1 MPLPAQRDEIAHFK
15 TVKAHIDYQVEV
27 ERHRYSVS
35 RALVRRELT
44 AWVTATGVGILHRG
58 QRVACHVRS
67 SRQGGGGFTTAEANM
82 PAAHRAHMESTPQRL
97 ISTGAR
103 ALAPAAAEV
112 VSRLLAE
119 NRHPE
124 HGFRASLGLLS
135 LAKPYSKAQ
144 LETGCTLA
152 LQIGTCRCRH
162 VRDILANNRDQTTPP
177 TSAADWVSP
186 DHAHLRGPGYYQ

>member
-1 MPLPAQRDEIAHFK
+1 M
-15 TVKAHIDYQVEV
+15 
-27 ERHRYSVS
+27 S

-44 AWVTATGVGILHRG
+44 ARVTATGVGILHRG

-67 SRQGGGGFTTAEANM
+67 SRQGGGGFTTAETNM
-82 PAAHRAHMESTPQRL
+82 PAAHRAHLESTPLRL
-97 ISTGAR
+97 IQWGQSIG
-103 ALAPAAAEV
+103 PAAAGV

-135 LAKPYSKAQ
+135 LAKPYSKTR

-152 LQIGTCRCRH
+152 LQIRTCRCRH
-162 VRDILANNRDQTTPP
+162 IRDILANNRDQTTPP

-186 DHAHLRGPGYYQ
+186 DHAHLRGSGYYQ